1 MCANQSF
8 CLYFYADALRQNVLV
23 ARTYSWSFLIYPDAA
38 VRAQRG
44 FMESGGRKTEAA
56 RPSGGMLR
64 TGLNPAVAGSCEGPV
79 IIEAALNPD
88 GRSEVESP
96 MSDRTGP
103 RRRTA
108 APPICHIRRM
118 KLETANPTNARGTLR
133 DVIRE
138 FTPNW
143 FSVTMG
149 TGALALAINQ
159 IPLPIPGLYELA
171 GGLWLLD
178 ILLFALFTVTYAAR
192 WIFFFDEARQIVR
205 HPVLSM
211 FLGAIPMG
219 LATIINGLLIFGGGE
234 TAVWMAHG
242 LWWLDVTMS
251 VACGLLVPF
260 LMFTL
265 QDHSMERMT
274 AVWLL
279 PIVAAE
285 VAAVS
290 GALLVPHLSPS
301 EALSALILCY
311 ALWAFSVP
319 LAMSILVV
327 LLLRLVLHKLPE
339 PEMAASGW
347 LALGPI
353 GTGALA
359 LVLLGGDA
367 PAVFA
372 VAGLTDV
379 GRVVLGF
386 GIIGGTMLW
395 GYGVWWL
402 LLAILK
408 TIRYLRDGMPFNLG
422 CWGFTF
428 PLGVYSLATLALARA
443 TRLGF
448 FSVIGS
454 ILVACLAALWF
465 VVTVLTVVGAWDGH
479 LLVAPSS
486 PRGRAVNEAHR
497 SPISTA

>member
-1 MCANQSF
+1 M
-8 CLYFYADALRQNVLV
+8 
-23 ARTYSWSFLIYPDAA
+23 
-38 VRAQRG
+38 
-44 FMESGGRKTEAA
+44 
-56 RPSGGMLR
+56 
-64 TGLNPAVAGSCEGPV
+64 
-79 IIEAALNPD
+79 
-88 GRSEVESP
+88 
-96 MSDRTGP
+96 
-103 RRRTA
+103 
-108 APPICHIRRM
+108 
-118 KLETANPTNARGTLR
+118 R
-133 DVIRE
+133 DVVRE
-138 FTPNW
+138 FAPNW

-149 TGALALAINQ
+149 TGAVALALNQ
-159 IPLPIPGLYELA
+159 FPLPISGIYDLA

-178 ILLFALFTVTYAAR
+178 SLLFVLFTVMYAAR
-192 WIFFFDEARQIVR
+192 WILFFDEARRIVQ
-205 HPVLSM
+205 HPVMSM

-219 LATIINGLLIFGGGE
+219 LATIINGLLIFAGGA

-251 VACGLLVPF
+251 VACGLLIPF

-265 QDHSMERMT
+265 QDHSVENMT

-301 EALSALILCY
+301 EAVSVLILCY

-319 LAMSILVV
+319 LAMSILVI

-339 PEMAASGW
+339 REMAASGW

-372 VAGLTDV
+372 VAGLPDV
-379 GRVVLGF
+379 GEVAVGF

-395 GYGVWWL
+395 GYGAWWL

-408 TIRYLRDGMPFNLG
+408 TGWYLRDGMPFNLG

-443 TRLGF
+443 TGLAF

-454 ILVACLAALWF
+454 ILVVCLAALWYL
-465 VVTVLTVVGAWDGH
+465 VTVLTLVGAWDGH
-479 LLVAPSS
+479 LLVAPSLA
-486 PRGRAVNEAHR
+486 RGSAVNELHR
-497 SPISTA
+497 NPISTP

>member
-1 MCANQSF
+1 
-8 CLYFYADALRQNVLV
+8 
-23 ARTYSWSFLIYPDAA
+23 
-38 VRAQRG
+38 
-44 FMESGGRKTEAA
+44 MESGSRNTGVAGASGRL
-56 RPSGGMLR
+56 LR
-64 TGLNPAVAGSCEGPV
+64 TALIPAIAGRCEASVIMEPV
-79 IIEAALNPD
+79 LNPD
-88 GRSEVESP
+88 GRSEVGSP
-96 MSDRTGP
+96 VGGRRGP

-108 APPICHIRRM
+108 APPIYHIRRM
-118 KLETANPTNARGTLR
+118 KLEAANPRNARGTLR

-149 TGALALAINQ
+149 TGALALALKQ
-159 IPLPIPGLYELA
+159 MPLPIPGMYDLA
-171 GGLWLLD
+171 GGLWLFD
-178 ILLFALFTVTYAAR
+178 ILLFALFTVIYAAR

-205 HPVLSM
+205 DPILSM

-265 QDHSMERMT
+265 QDHSMEKMT

-290 GALLVPHLSPS
+290 GALLVPHLSPW
-301 EALSALILCY
+301 EALSVLILCY

-339 PEMAASGW
+339 REMAASGW

-372 VAGLTDV
+372 IAGLSYV
-379 GRVVLGF
+379 GKVALGF

-408 TIRYLRDGMPFNLG
+408 TAWYLRNGMPFNLG

-443 TRLGF
+443 TRLAF

-486 PRGRAVNEAHR
+486 PRGRAVNKVHR

>member
-1 MCANQSF
+1 
-8 CLYFYADALRQNVLV
+8 
-23 ARTYSWSFLIYPDAA
+23 
-38 VRAQRG
+38 
-44 FMESGGRKTEAA
+44 
-56 RPSGGMLR
+56 MLR
-64 TGLNPAVAGSCEGPV
+64 TAP
-79 IIEAALNPD
+79 
-88 GRSEVESP
+88 SP
-96 MSDRTGP
+96 MHAGKCEAPTIIGAELNADGGPQVQSPISDKDGL
-103 RRRTA
+103 RRRSA
-108 APPICHIRRM
+108 GPPIDHIRRM
-118 KLETANPTNARGTLR
+118 KLEAPSRRYRGATLR
-133 DVIRE
+133 DVVRE

-149 TGALALAINQ
+149 TGALALALNQ
-159 IPLPIPGLYELA
+159 IPLPIPGIHDLA

-178 ILLFALFTVTYAAR
+178 ILLFVLFTAIYAAR
-192 WIFFFDEARQIVR
+192 WFVFFDDARRMVW

-219 LATIINGLLIFGGGE
+219 LATIINGLLAFGGGE

-251 VACGLLVPF
+251 VACGLVIPF
-260 LMFTL
+260 LMFTV
-265 QDHSMERMT
+265 QDHSIEKMT

-290 GALLVPHLSPS
+290 GALLVPHLSAS
-301 EALSALILCY
+301 ECFVVLILCY

-319 LAMSILVV
+319 LAMSILVI
-327 LLLRLVLHKLPE
+327 LLIRLVLHKLPE
-339 PEMAASGW
+339 RDMAASGW

-372 VAGLTDV
+372 VAGLPDV
-379 GRVVLGF
+379 GKVAVGLGM
-386 GIIGGTMLW
+386 IGGTMLW
-395 GYGVWWL
+395 GYGAWWL

-408 TIRYLRDGMPFNLG
+408 TGRYLREGLPFNLG

-443 TRLGF
+443 TRLAF

-454 ILVACLAALWF
+454 ILVVCLAALWF
-465 VVTVLTVVGAWDGH
+465 VVMVLTIVGAWDGH
-479 LLVAPSS
+479 LLVGPPS
-486 PRGRAVNEAHR
+486 PRGRAVNALHR
-497 SPISTA
+497 SPMSTP